1 MLVFENERSQ
11 AIVERLVKSAGAVR
25 LVVIL
30 YFTVVLAVLTG
41 VLFYLVN
48 PSSVLWF
55 VTGVAG
61 GFLGLMIGML
71 VSSVISVIL
80 EWMAQ
85 VLIAQG
91 EILACLKES
100 K

>member
-91 EILACLKES
+91 EILARLKES